1 MTTARRRAR
10 LVVALA
16 GLILVVAIVVS
27 IWTHPPRGGLPQ
39 PPAATVADSAGP
51 GDPFAYRSRQE
62 ADFVARAGA
71 GNARPLFVLSP
82 GGAVA
87 TARRVAAFRG
97 AIDRAT
103 AGSGIDP
110 SLVEGLVFLESAGRP
125 EAIAGSDPADAAGLT
140 QILAATGQS
149 LLGMHIDLAASRRL
163 TRQIDAVASG
173 ARAGRLGPLLARR
186 ARVDDRFDPTKE
198 LAGTVRYLK
207 IAEQQF
213 GRTDLAIESY
223 HMGIGNLHQVL
234 DAYDG
239 GRAVPYA
246 QLYFDS
252 APTRHAAA
260 YRLLSSFGD
269 DSWTYYWRVLAAVSI
284 MHLYRTDRAALSR
297 LSALQFAD
305 DAGGAVLHPTV
316 KPFADP
322 AALAAAYQD
331 HAIVPLPSNAAALG
345 LVIDPAMGTGAK
357 AVGAPRSLYRGL
369 RPDAL
374 RFLIELAA
382 QVRRVSGLRT
392 APLRIQ
398 STVTDGRLADQA
410 GISDPPAET
419 GWAFSVERRYV
430 APAQATAFQAILD
443 RLQALNLIAWARE
456 PDVIRITVASD
467 AVSWLR
473 RG

>member
-16 GLILVVAIVVS
+16 GLILVVVILVS
-27 IWTHPPRGGLPQ
+27 GLGGGGLPQ
-39 PPAATVADSAGP
+39 PPAPTVADSAGP
-51 GDPFAYRSRQE
+51 GDPFAYRSSQE

-82 GGAVA
+82 GGVVA
-87 TARRVAAFRG
+87 TARRVGAFRR

-125 EAIAGSDPADAAGLT
+125 QAIAGSDPADAAGLT

-149 LLGMHIDLAASRRL
+149 LLGMHINLASSRRL

-186 ARVDDRFDPTKE
+186 AAVDDRFDPTKE

-252 APTRHAAA
+252 APTRHADA
-260 YRLLSSFGD
+260 YRQLSSFGD

-284 MHLYRTDRAALSR
+284 MKLYRTDRAALSR

-305 DAGGAVLHPTV
+305 DAGGAALHPTV

-322 AALAAAYQD
+322 AALAAAYQA

-345 LVIDPAMGTGAK
+345 LVIDPVMGTGAK

-369 RPDAL
+369 RPEAL

-382 QVRRVSGLRT
+382 QVRRVSGLRA

-398 STVTDGRLADQA
+398 STVTDERLADQA
-410 GISDPPAET
+410 GISDPPAAT

-430 APAQATAFQAILD
+430 APAQAVAFQAILD
-443 RLQALNLIAWARE
+443 RLQSLNLIAWARE
-456 PDVIRITVASD
+456 PDVIRITVATD